1 MKADPEKLIDRLN
14 LPARHIITKDDDL
27 VRIGEIIYF
36 YSVSGKTYAVTENRK
51 KYHVV
56 QNLQS
61 LQRQFEG
68 YFLQVH
74 RSFLVP
80 LDRIT
85 SIYKRFPDQPGD
97 VEEITRRGA
106 DRDRATEEECEIIL
120 EGSERRIPVTV
131 TYARKLKDV
140 FRLKTLQYVF
150 PEHPDDR
157 KLRLLGL
164 IDFGWRE
171 LYNLNPKDKAAV
183 DAFKEKWDIRQF
195 SRERMLTYF
204 RQILVNRIDKRRV
217 IRNIIY
223 QLHRWMKMGI
233 EKLSDG
239 NIRSLWYKIKATLAY
254 HSNILEPG
262 DVDIFYSAL
271 QEMIEKQNLFRYKD
285 FGFMDMSEP
294 YRGIGKTRPE
304 IILASEKAGHFFF
317 IRDLAREVGT
327 SFVCMRGEP
336 SVISLEYFSDDL
348 FTACGDTEKIIF
360 CISDI
365 DPAGYSIERN
375 LVAGLTSRGHKV
387 RQVTKLV
394 DPSLFPGDDI
404 VYALYPVVRYQQKGE
419 VIKPMGK
426 STIGQVTKA
435 LDWWRKEIKDDR
447 FVTEKQLGNGWKI
460 VTISGIES
468 DSADREV
475 VRKRFLDGLGKRKT
489 TKRKTKERRQ
499 NAV

>member
-1 MKADPEKLIDRLN
+1 MTQESEKLVDRLT
-14 LPARHIITKDDDL
+14 LPERHIITRNDNL
-27 VRIGEIIYF
+27 VRIKEIVYF
-36 YSVSGKTYAVTENRK
+36 YGEGGKAYAVTESGS
-51 KYHVV
+51 KYNIV
-56 QNLQS
+56 QNLQTI
-61 LQRQFEG
+61 QKEFEG

-80 LDRIT
+80 LDRIPA
-85 SIYKRFPDQPGD
+85 IYNRFPEEPGED
-97 VEEITRRGA
+97 GETTRRGPGL
-106 DRDRATEEECEIIL
+106 DRDVEEECEIIL
-120 EGSERRIPVTV
+120 EGSEKRIPVTQKYSGV
-131 TYARKLKDV
+131 LKDY
-140 FRLKTLQYVF
+140 FRLKTLHHVV

-171 LYNLNPKDKAAV
+171 LYDLDPKNAAAV
-183 DAFKEKWDIRQF
+183 DAFKKRWDIRQF
-195 SRERMLTYF
+195 TRERMLTYF

-217 IRNIIY
+217 IKNIIY
-223 QLHRWMKMGI
+223 QLHRWMKKGI

-262 DVDIFYSAL
+262 DVDIYYSAL
-271 QEMIEKQNLFRYKD
+271 QEMIEEQNLFRYKD

-294 YRGIGKTRPE
+294 YRGIGQKRPE

-317 IRDLAREVGT
+317 IRDLAKEVGA

-348 FTACGDTEKIIF
+348 LTACGDAEKVIF

-375 LVAGLTSRGHKV
+375 LVEGLTSRGHKV

-394 DPSLFPGDDI
+394 DPSLFPGGDI

-419 VIKPMGK
+419 VIKPMK
-426 STIGQVTKA
+426 PATIGQVTKA
-435 LDWWRKEIKDDR
+435 LDWWNGYIKDER
-447 FVTEKQLGNGWKI
+447 FISEKQLGNGWKTVI
-460 VTISGIES
+460 ISGIES

-475 VRKRFLDGLGKRKT
+475 VRKRFLDGLSAPSRRSRRKDD
-489 TKRKTKERRQ
+489 
-499 NAV
+499 

>member
-1 MKADPEKLIDRLN
+1 MTLEPEKLIDRLTM
-14 LPARHIITKDDDL
+14 PERHIITRNDKL
-27 VRIGEIIYF
+27 VRIKEIVYF
-36 YSVSGKTYAVTENRK
+36 YGEGGKAYAVTESGN
-51 KYHVV
+51 KYNIV
-56 QNLQS
+56 QNLQTI
-61 LQRQFEG
+61 QKEFEG

-85 SIYKRFPDQPGD
+85 AIYNRFPEEPGED
-97 VEEITRRGA
+97 GETTRRGPGL
-106 DRDRATEEECEIIL
+106 DRDVEEECEIIL
-120 EGSERRIPVTV
+120 EGSEKRIPVTQKYSGV
-131 TYARKLKDV
+131 LKDY
-140 FRLKTLQYVF
+140 FRLKTLHHVV

-171 LYNLNPKDKAAV
+171 LFDLDPKDAPAV
-183 DAFKEKWDIRQF
+183 DAFKKKWDIRQF
-195 SRERMLTYF
+195 TRERMLTYF

-217 IRNIIY
+217 IKNIIY
-223 QLHRWMKMGI
+223 QLHRWMKKGI

-262 DVDIFYSAL
+262 DVDIYYSTL
-271 QEMIEKQNLFRYKD
+271 QEMIEEQKLFRYKD

-317 IRDLAREVGT
+317 IRDLAKEVGT

-348 FTACGDTEKIIF
+348 LTACGDAEKVIF

-375 LVAGLTSRGHKV
+375 LVEGLTSRGHKV

-394 DPSLFPGDDI
+394 DPSLFPGGDI
-404 VYALYPVVRYQQKGE
+404 VYALYPVVRYQQKGD
-419 VIKPMGK
+419 VIKPMK
-426 STIGQVTKA
+426 PATVGQVTKA
-435 LDWWRKEIKDDR
+435 LDWWNGYIKDER
-447 FVTEKQLGNGWKI
+447 FITEKQLGNGWKT

-475 VRKRFLDGLGKRKT
+475 IRKRFLDGLPRGFKI
-489 TKRKTKERRQ
+489 
-499 NAV
+499 

>member
-1 MKADPEKLIDRLN
+1 MTQDPEKLIDRLT
-14 LPARHIITKDDDL
+14 LPERHIITRDDEL
-27 VRIGEIIYF
+27 VQIKEIVYF
-36 YSVSGKTYAVTENRK
+36 YGESGKTFAITESGK
-51 KYHVV
+51 KYNIV
-56 QNLQS
+56 QNLAVI
-61 LQRQFEG
+61 QREFEG

-74 RSFLVP
+74 RSFLVAQ
-80 LDRIT
+80 DRIT
-85 SIYKRFPDQPGD
+85 SIYNRFPEEPGED
-97 VEEITRRGA
+97 GEPTATGRAG
-106 DRDRATEEECEIIL
+106 RDRAVEEECEIIL
-120 EGSERRIPVTV
+120 EGSEKRIPVTQKFSG
-131 TYARKLKDV
+131 ALKDL
-140 FRLKTLQYVF
+140 FGLKTLHHVV

-157 KLRLLGL
+157 KLRLLGI

-171 LYNLNPKDKAAV
+171 LFDLDPKDAPAV
-183 DAFKEKWDIRQF
+183 DAFKKKWDIRQF
-195 SRERMLTYF
+195 TKERMLTYF
-204 RQILVNRIDKRRV
+204 RQALVNRIDKRRV
-217 IRNIIY
+217 IKNIIY
-223 QLHRWMKMGI
+223 QLLRWMKKGI

-262 DVDIFYSAL
+262 DVDIYYSVL
-271 QEMIEKQNLFRYKD
+271 QEMIEEQKLFRYKD

-294 YRGIGKTRPE
+294 YRGIGQKRPE

-317 IRDLAREVGT
+317 IRDLAKEVGT

-348 FTACGDTEKIIF
+348 FTACGDAEKVIF

-375 LVAGLTSRGHKV
+375 LVEGLTSRGHKV

-394 DPSLFPGDDI
+394 DPSLFPGGDI

-419 VIKPMGK
+419 VIKPMK
-426 STIGQVTKA
+426 PATVGQVTKA
-435 LDWWRKEIKDDR
+435 LDWWNAYIKDER
-447 FVTEKQLGNGWKI
+447 FINEKQLGNGWKT

-475 VRKRFLDGLGKRKT
+475 VRKRFLDGLSGLSPRVRRKT
-489 TKRKTKERRQ
+489 RR
-499 NAV
+499 

>member
-1 MKADPEKLIDRLN
+1 MTQDPEKLVDRFT
-14 LPARHIITKDDDL
+14 LPERHIITRNDKL
-27 VRIGEIIYF
+27 VRIKEIVYF
-36 YSVSGKTYAVTENRK
+36 YGEGGKVYAVTEAGN
-51 KYHVV
+51 KYNIV
-56 QNLQS
+56 QNLQTI
-61 LQRQFEG
+61 QREFEG

-85 SIYKRFPDQPGD
+85 GIYNRFPEEPGED
-97 VEEITRRGA
+97 GEPPSKVQIL
-106 DRDRATEEECEIIL
+106 RDRGVEEECEIIL
-120 EGSERRIPVTV
+120 EGSEKRIPVTQK
-131 TYARKLKDV
+131 YSGYLKEI
-140 FRLKTLQYVF
+140 FRLKTLHHVV

-157 KLRLLGL
+157 KLRLFGL

-171 LYNLNPKDKAAV
+171 LYDLDPKDAPAV
-183 DAFKEKWDIRQF
+183 DAFKKKWDIRQF
-195 SRERMLTYF
+195 TRERMLTYF
-204 RQILVNRIDKRRV
+204 RQILVKRIDKRRV
-217 IRNIIY
+217 IKNIIY
-223 QLHRWMKMGI
+223 QLYRWMKKGI

-271 QEMIEKQNLFRYKD
+271 QEMIEEQKLFRYKD

-294 YRGIGKTRPE
+294 YRGIGQKRPE

-317 IRDLAREVGT
+317 IRDLAKEVGA

-348 FTACGDTEKIIF
+348 FTACGDTEKSIF

-435 LDWWRKEIKDDR
+435 LDWWRKEIKDER
-447 FVTEKQLGNGWKI
+447 FVAEKQLGNGWKI
-460 VTISGIES
+460 VTVSGIES

-475 VRKRFLDGLGKRKT
+475 VRKRFLDGLGARSPGRRRLRKHS
-489 TKRKTKERRQ
+489 
-499 NAV
+499 

>member
-1 MKADPEKLIDRLN
+1 MTQDPEKLIDRLT
-14 LPARHIITKDDDL
+14 LPERHIITRDDKL
-27 VRIGEIIYF
+27 VRIKEIVYF
-36 YSVSGKTYAVTENRK
+36 YGESGKAYAVTESGN
-51 KYHVV
+51 KYNIV

-61 LQRQFEG
+61 LQKEFEG

-85 SIYKRFPDQPGD
+85 AIYNRFPEEPGED
-97 VEEITRRGA
+97 GETTRRAVGR
-106 DRDRATEEECEIIL
+106 DRDVEEECEIIL
-120 EGSERRIPVTV
+120 EGSEKRIPVTQKYSGV
-131 TYARKLKDV
+131 LKDY
-140 FRLKTLQYVF
+140 FRLKTLHHVV

-171 LYNLNPKDKAAV
+171 LLDLDPKNAPAV
-183 DAFKEKWDIRQF
+183 DAFKKKWDIRQF
-195 SRERMLTYF
+195 TRERMLTYF

-217 IRNIIY
+217 IKNIIY
-223 QLHRWMKMGI
+223 QLLRWMKKGI

-262 DVDIFYSAL
+262 DVDIYYSAL
-271 QEMIEKQNLFRYKD
+271 QEMIEEQKLFRYKD

-317 IRDLAREVGT
+317 IRDLAKEVGT

-348 FTACGDTEKIIF
+348 FTACGDAEKVIF

-375 LVAGLTSRGHKV
+375 LVEGLTSRGHKV

-394 DPSLFPGDDI
+394 DPSLFPGGDI

-419 VIKPMGK
+419 VIKPMK
-426 STIGQVTKA
+426 PATVGQVTKA
-435 LDWWRKEIKDDR
+435 LDWWNAYIKDER
-447 FVTEKQLGNGWKI
+447 FITEKQLGNGWKT

-475 VRKRFLDGLGKRKT
+475 VRKRFLDGLSGLSPRVRRKT
-489 TKRKTKERRQ
+489 GR
-499 NAV
+499 